1 MKKTSKFFFHTWTI
15 LFTILSM
22 MQWSKLVA
30 SGEMLNEDKRDKYIK
45 LIIRRKG
52 VVKII
57 EASKGWWLEADRP

>member
-1 MKKTSKFFFHTWTI
+1 MKKLQSFFFFPHMDDSLHDFI
-15 LFTILSM
+15 DQNSA
-22 MQWSKLVA
+22 A
-30 SGEMLNEDKRDKYIK
+30 SGEMLNEDKRGMYTK